1 MSTAAQISEPTIHL
15 SRQQFDAVIFDLDG
29 VVTQTASVHAASW
42 KKLFDDFLKQQAKE
56 SGEIFIPFDEDRDYL
71 TWVDGNPRHDGIQS
85 FLQSSNMSIPLG
97 VPADPPEK
105 PTIDGLGT
113 RKNDFPVP
121 SIAEEGL
128 NAYDS

>member
-42 KKLFDDFLKQQAKE
+42 KKRFDDVLRQKAKE

-71 TWVDGNPRHDGIQS
+71 ALVDGKPRHDGIRRCIRS
-85 FLQSSNMSIPLG
+85 RNISIPLG
-97 VPADPPEK
+97 DRAAPPAR
-105 PTIDGLGT
+105 PTIIGL
-113 RKNDFPVP
+113 
-121 SIAEEGL
+121 
-128 NAYDS
+128 